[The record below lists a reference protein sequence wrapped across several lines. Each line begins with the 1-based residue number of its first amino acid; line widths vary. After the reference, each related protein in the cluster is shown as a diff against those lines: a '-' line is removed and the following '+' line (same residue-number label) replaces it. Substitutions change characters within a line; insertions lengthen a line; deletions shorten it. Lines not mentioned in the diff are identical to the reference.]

1 MKVPVVDVVMLVVV
15 FFVVTVVVLVMEV
28 GCDIGGG
35 RGDLDRDLCTSRG
48 AHLVAVIV
56 VVDVMV
62 VMM

>member
-1 MKVPVVDVVMLVVV
+1 MLVVV
-15 FFVVTVVVLVMEV
+15 FLFATVVVLVMEV

>member
-1 MKVPVVDVVMLVVV
+1 MLVVV

-35 RGDLDRDLCTSRG
+35 RGGLDRDLCTSRG

-62 VMM
+62 VMMG